1 MVVPIHARRDEPDE
15 EKRHEGRED
24 AKARVAQEMR
34 PVDLFAEL
42 IGADACALEQRHIVD
57 FLPEQDV
64 LASRIIEDGQEHL
77 RGDDEG
83 ASERCI
89 RVKGSPASPF
99 VLLCLMLVSRS
110 TVATVYM

>member
-1 MVVPIHARRDEPDE
+1 
-15 EKRHEGRED
+15 
-24 AKARVAQEMR
+24 
-34 PVDLFAEL
+34 
-42 IGADACALEQRHIVD
+42 
-57 FLPEQDV
+57 